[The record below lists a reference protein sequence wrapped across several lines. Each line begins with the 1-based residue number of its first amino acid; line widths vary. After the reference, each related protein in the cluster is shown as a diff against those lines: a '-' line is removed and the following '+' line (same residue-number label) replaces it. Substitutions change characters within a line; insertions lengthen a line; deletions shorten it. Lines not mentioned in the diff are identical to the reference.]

1 MLREGS
7 IVINYA
13 RTYMVT
19 LFKKINLRTATYNS
33 DSCSQVHSAIL
44 LDAFKNNYTHKSCEE
59 VCCDQNPKLLERLTL
74 VHLFLCSCEQII
86 Q

>member
-44 LDAFKNNYTHKSCEE
+44 LDAFKNNYTHKSS
-59 VCCDQNPKLLERLTL
+59 PKLLNQVLT
-74 VHLFLCSCEQII
+74 F
-86 Q
+86 